1 MKPIVFITKMDGG
14 GMETF
19 CLELLRE
26 WVKIGDVTL
35 YTTYSGGVTEGAI
48 PDGVERVCWN
58 VRAKKSFFK
67 LAKWLRTRPDDPCL
81 ALSQEL
87 AVVLLVLKKLRLI
100 RNRIYFRE
108 STDVVKHY
116 GPRFKRLMRW
126 LWPSLDG
133 IIEQSR
139 IGAEETRK
147 ICKGQLPKCFVVRN
161 IMERSGQEPASPFV
175 VPAGTIRLVCVGSFK
190 PMKGQKLLI
199 EEFAKSENLGRT
211 SFLAFWGEG
220 ERRGECEE
228 FARQLGLDDRIK
240 FENWTSDKDR
250 IYSSADCVVIPSDY
264 EGLPNVMLEAILR
277 GKRVSVRPTCVG
289 ACEMLTD
296 LGLSETWPIS
306 AALSIPVE
314 KWSAA
319 REKLAAICAPEKV
332 AKEIAEFMQIK

>member
-1 MKPIVFITKMDGG
+1 MKPICLITKMDGG

-19 CLELLRE
+19 CLGLLRE
-26 WVKIGDVTL
+26 WVKLPEGVTL
-35 YTTYSGGVTEGAI
+35 YTTYSGGVTERAI
-48 PDGVERVCWN
+48 PEGVERVCWN

-67 LAKWLRTRPDDPCL
+67 LAKWLRMRPEDPCV

-87 AVVLLVLKKLRLI
+87 AVVLLALKKLHLI

-116 GPRFKRLMRW
+116 GPKFKRLMRW

-133 IIEQSR
+133 IIEQSC
-139 IGAEETRK
+139 IGVEETRK
-147 ICKGQLPKCFVVRN
+147 ICKGRLPKCFVVRN
-161 IMERSGQEPASPFV
+161 IMERSGQEPVSPFV
-175 VPAGTIRLVCVGSFK
+175 IPAENIRLACVGSFK
-190 PMKGQKLLI
+190 PMKGQRLLI
-199 EEFAKSENLGRT
+199 EEFARSENSGRT
-211 SFLAFWGEG
+211 SFLTFWGEG

-228 FARQLGLDDRIK
+228 LARQLDLEGRIK

-289 ACEMLTD
+289 ACELLSD
-296 LGLSETWPIS
+296 LGIQETWPVS
-306 AALSIPVE
+306 RSLSIAE
-314 KWSAA
+314 GAWESA
-319 REKLAAICAPEKV
+319 RQKLINLCDPAMV
-332 AKEIAEFMQIK
+332 AKTIVQFMG